1 MIWEERE
8 EEQQDRQFEKL
19 TATHLY
25 CNNCGRSMP
34 VQEVLLLVL
43 PDGEL
48 YDYRCAQCHESVGT
62 RKETKRPSLEIKGG

>member
-1 MIWEERE
+1 MMWQERE
-8 EEQQDRQFEKL
+8 AEEQDRQFEKM

-34 VQEVLLLVL
+34 VQETLLLVL

-62 RKETKRPSLEIKGG
+62 RKETKRPSLEIKSE

>member
-1 MIWEERE
+1 MYI
-8 EEQQDRQFEKL
+8 DKNNNKSKQFEKF

-25 CNNCGRSMP
+25 CDNCGRSMP

-48 YDYRCAQCHESVGT
+48 YDYRCLGCHQSVGT
-62 RKETKRPSLEIKGG
+62 RKETKKTSFEIED

>member
-1 MIWEERE
+1 MREDRE
-8 EEQQDRQFEKL
+8 EEEQARQFEKM

-34 VQEVLLLVL
+34 VQETLLLVL

-48 YDYRCAQCHESVGT
+48 YDYRCARCHESVGT
-62 RKETKRPSLEIKGG
+62 RKETKRQNLAS

>member
-1 MIWEERE
+1 MWEDRE
-8 EEQQDRQFEKL
+8 DEEQARQFEKM

-25 CNNCGRSMP
+25 CNNCGRSMS

-48 YDYRCAQCHESVGT
+48 YDYRCIQCHESVGT
-62 RKETKRPSLEIKGG
+62 RKETKKRNPIS

>member
-1 MIWEERE
+1 MRE
-8 EEQQDRQFEKL
+8 DRGDEEQARQFEKM

-34 VQEVLLLVL
+34 VQETLLLVL

-48 YDYRCAQCHESVGT
+48 YDYRCAQCQESVGT
-62 RKETKRPSLEIKGG
+62 RKETKGHP